1 MIRGFPLDSG
11 SPRAVE
17 KRGFG
22 LLGVVIVWPG
32 KNTTRHSQLL
42 GWLSSS
48 LLAAV
53 VLERAWRA
61 FRTGEAILNGALR
74 GVPARRGSCAQSSSE
89 GKTFPT
95 SLFFAVFLCQ
105 MTIPKTFMN
114 FTR

>member
-53 VLERAWRA
+53 VPEKGLES
-61 FRTGEAILNGALR
+61 LPDR
-74 GVPARRGSCAQSSSE
+74 GGHLEWGVAGCPR
-89 GKTFPT
+89 
-95 SLFFAVFLCQ
+95 
-105 MTIPKTFMN
+105 
-114 FTR
+114 